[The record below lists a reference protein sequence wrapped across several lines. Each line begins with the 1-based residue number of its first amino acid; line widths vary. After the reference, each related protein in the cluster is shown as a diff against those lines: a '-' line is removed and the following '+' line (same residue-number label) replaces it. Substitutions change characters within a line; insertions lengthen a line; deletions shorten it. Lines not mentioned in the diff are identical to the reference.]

1 MASIQRKVY
10 ATHAGGGLGYVRREI
25 YDIYTEIRMGRGVFY
40 RV

>member
-1 MASIQRKVY
+1 MTSIPRKVY

-25 YDIYTEIRMGRGVFY
+25 YDIHTETRMGGGVFD